1 MLYTTHVVSPS
12 PPREVFSVH
21 PMPIA
26 LCAVK
31 FKKLDPI
38 IELSSDSKENSIDF
52 ILEMPTCS
60 APVLSKEVDHV
71 KVVSKNS
78 IT

>member
-12 PPREVFSVH
+12 SPREVFLVF

-26 LCAVK
+26 LCAMK
-31 FKKLDPI
+31 FEKLDPI
-38 IELSSDSKENSIDF
+38 IELSSDFEGNSTNF
-52 ILEMPTCS
+52 ILEMPTCL
-60 APVLSKEVDHV
+60 APVLSKEVDHM